1 MLYHYIKYYYHILII
16 HRDLQ
21 SYKDERTNKN
31 HYYSHTNSL
40 FQIRFE
46 MAFIKTRKKIV
57 SSAIASSLSVIAVNA
72 IAQDQVTQLPTI
84 SQEVA
89 AEKAPSFKVDISASS
104 KFVAPLLDT
113 PKSVSVISKQLIEDT
128 QVTTLSDALRT
139 VPGITLGAGEGGNPN
154 GDRPFIRGYNTES
167 SMYVDGVRNSTSQ
180 NREMFAV
187 EQVEVTKGS
196 ASAMGGA
203 GTTGGSINM
212 ISKVAKKGDFLEGSV
227 GAGTDNYQRITL
239 DSNKD
244 FGNGVA
250 ARVAV
255 MGHKNEK
262 AGQADGA
269 EYARAG
275 IAPSITFGL
284 DTPTRATLGYYYL
297 KSDDTPDSGVPY
309 SNPTGYSQYS
319 GKPIDVK
326 QGIYYGWKDRDFQ
339 KQENQVGTI
348 KLEHDLTDNL
358 TISNTTVYNKSKNDY
373 LWTNP
378 DDSKGNI
385 YDKTTG
391 TLTGNVWAR
400 VNSRIADTET
410 FTDQLA
416 LTGKFNTGSLLHSF
430 NLGAEY
436 SDQETDRTQYII
448 NGDNATGS
456 ASQTCPSTAPAGWCT
471 SVQNPN
477 RGPWT
482 GSISTDGADLYNIK
496 SKSTSVYFLDNIEFN
511 PQWLLDLGVRW
522 DKFETDS
529 TMTYGA
535 RNSAVLGNPT
545 ANPPVLPTAQ
555 VGDKLKL
562 NSDSDFFNYQAGL
575 TFKPVE
581 NGSIYASYATSANPV
596 GVDAG
601 DGSEGIGAP
610 GRNTTEEQA
619 RAMNNLKPEE
629 IKTYELGTKWDVLN
643 NRLNLTAAIFRTEKE
658 NTRATDTDG
667 FTRNIGETRV
677 DGIELGANGNITDKW
692 AIAAGYTY
700 LDSEIVD
707 DGTATNDGN
716 QVQNVAKN
724 SATLWTTYQVL
735 PQFTIG
741 GGATYMDKVFGNAT
755 NTKWVPS
762 YVRYDAMA
770 RYTVNKNVD
779 LQLNVNNLSDKRY
792 FTKAYASHYA
802 TEAEG
807 RNAVLSVNFK
817 Y

>member
-1 MLYHYIKYYYHILII
+1 M
-16 HRDLQ
+16 
-21 SYKDERTNKN
+21 S
-31 HYYSHTNSL
+31 
-40 FQIRFE
+40 
-46 MAFIKTRKKIV
+46 FIKTRKKIV
-57 SSAIASSLSVIAVNA
+57 STAIASSLSVMATAA
-72 IAQDQVTQLPTI
+72 IAQDGVTQAQQLETI
-84 SQEVA
+84 RTKA
-89 AEKAPSFKVDISASS
+89 TAEQGLKVDTSANS

-113 PKSVSVISKQLIEDT
+113 PKSVSVISKQLIADT

-154 GDRPFIRGYNTES
+154 GDRPFIRGYNSES
-167 SMYVDGVRNSTSQ
+167 SMYVDGVRNSSSQ

-203 GTTGGSINM
+203 GTSGGSINM

-227 GAGTDNYQRITL
+227 AGGTDNYQRITL
-239 DSNKD
+239 DGNKD
-244 FGNGVA
+244 FGNGIA

-255 MGHKNEK
+255 MGHHNEK
-262 AGQADGA
+262 AGQDDGA
-269 EYARAG
+269 EYKRAG

-284 DTPTRATLGYYYL
+284 DTPTRATLAYYYL
-297 KSDDTPDSGVPY
+297 KTDDTPDSGIPY
-309 SNPTGYSQYS
+309 NNPFSANADPSKDFTHWNGN

-339 KQENQVGTI
+339 KQENQAGTI
-348 KLEHDLTDNL
+348 KLEHDLTDEL
-358 TISNTTVYNKSKNDY
+358 TLTNTAVYNNSKNDY

-385 YDKTTG
+385 YDKSNG
-391 TLTGNVWAR
+391 ALTGNVWAR
-400 VNSRIADTET
+400 ANSRIADTDT

-416 LTGKFNTGSLLHSF
+416 LTGKFNTGALKHSF

-448 NGDNATGS
+448 NGKDATGTSYACGS
-456 ASQTCPSTAPAGWCT
+456 AVTSTGPGC
-471 SVQNPN
+471 VNVNNPERYGFN
-477 RGPWT
+477 GT
-482 GSISTDGADLYNIK
+482 LSTQGADQYNIQ
-496 SKSTSVYFLDNIEFN
+496 SKSTSVYFLDSIEFN
-511 PQWLLDLGVRW
+511 PQWILDLGVRW
-522 DKFETDS
+522 DKFETDQV
-529 TMTYGA
+529 MTYGA
-535 RNSAVLGNPT
+535 LNSAVTAAKPT
-545 ANPPVLPTAQ
+545 AKA
-555 VGDKLKL
+555 GDKLKL

-575 TFKPVE
+575 TFKPRE
-581 NGSIYASYATSANPV
+581 NGSVYISYATSANPV
-596 GVDAG
+596 GVDGG

-610 GRNTTEEQA
+610 GRNTSEEQA

-629 IKTYELGTKWDVLN
+629 VKTYELGTKWDVLN
-643 NRLNLTAAIFRTEKE
+643 DRLNLTAAIFRTEKE
-658 NTRATDTDG
+658 NTRATDADN

-692 AIAAGYTY
+692 AVSAGYTY
-700 LDSEIVD
+700 LDSELVD
-707 DGTATNDGN
+707 DGPKETNEGN

-735 PQFTIG
+735 PQLNLG
-741 GGATYMDKVFGNAT
+741 VGAVAMDKVYGNAA
-755 NTKWVPS
+755 NTKFVPG

-770 RYTVNKNVD
+770 RYNVNKNVD

-807 RNAVLSVNFK
+807 RSAVLSVNFK

>member
-1 MLYHYIKYYYHILII
+1 
-16 HRDLQ
+16 
-21 SYKDERTNKN
+21 
-31 HYYSHTNSL
+31 
-40 FQIRFE
+40 

-57 SSAIASSLSVIAVNA
+57 SSAIASSLSMIAVNA
-72 IAQDQVTQLPTI
+72 FAQDQVAQLETI
-84 SQEVA
+84 HQDVA
-89 AEKAPSFKVDISASS
+89 AEQQSLKVDKSANA

-113 PKSVSVISKQLIEDT
+113 PKSVSVISKQLLEDT

-154 GDRPFIRGYNTES
+154 GDRPFIRGYNAES
-167 SMYVDGVRNSTSQ
+167 SMYVDGVRNATSQ

-239 DSNKD
+239 DGNKD
-244 FGNGVA
+244 FGNGIA

-255 MGHKNEK
+255 LGHKNEK

-275 IAPSITFGL
+275 IAPSIAFGL
-284 DTPTRATLGYYYL
+284 DTPTRATLSYYYL

-309 SNPTGYSQYS
+309 NNPFSASNQPGRIPENGN

-326 QGIYYGWKDRDFQ
+326 QGVYYGWKDRDFQ
-339 KQENQVGTI
+339 KQENQIGTI

-358 TISNTTVYNKSKNDY
+358 TISNTAVYNNSKNDY

-385 YDKTTG
+385 YQTG
-391 TLTGNVWAR
+391 GALNGNVWAR
-400 VNSRIADTET
+400 VNSRAADTDT

-416 LTGKFNTGSLLHSF
+416 LTGKFNTGSLKHSF

-448 NGDNATGS
+448 DGLDTTGS
-456 ASQTCPSTAPAGWCT
+456 SSSSCKPADIASGWCT

-477 RGPWT
+477 RGPWN
-482 GSISTDGADLYNIK
+482 GSISTDGADQYNIQ
-496 SKSTSVYFLDNIEFN
+496 SKSASVYFLDSIEFN
-511 PQWLLDLGVRW
+511 PQWILDLGVRW
-522 DKFETDS
+522 DKFETDQV
-529 TMTYGA
+529 MTYGA
-535 RNSAVLGNPT
+535 KNTAVTGSTSSTGVVTPPT
-545 ANPPVLPTAQ
+545 KLA
-555 VGDKLKL
+555 GDKLKL
-562 NSDSDFFNYQAGL
+562 NSDADFFNYQAGL
-575 TFKPVE
+575 TFKPRE
-581 NGSIYASYATSANPV
+581 NGSVYVSYATSANPV
-596 GVDAG
+596 GVDGG

-610 GRNTTEEQA
+610 GRNTSEEQA

-629 IKTYELGTKWDVLN
+629 VKTYEVGTKWDLLDEK
-643 NRLNLTAAIFRTEKE
+643 LNLTAAVFRTEKE
-658 NTRATDTDG
+658 NTRAVTTDG

-677 DGIELGANGNITDKW
+677 DGIELGINGNITDKW
-692 AIAAGYTY
+692 AVSAGYTY
-700 LDSEIVD
+700 LDSELVD
-707 DGTATNDGN
+707 DGPKESNEGN

-724 SATLWTTYQVL
+724 SATLWTTYQIL
-735 PQFTIG
+735 PQLQIG
-741 GGATYMDKVFGNAT
+741 AGAAAMDKVYGNAA
-755 NTKWVPS
+755 NTKYVPG

-770 RYTVNKNVD
+770 RYNVNKNVD
-779 LQLNVNNLSDKRY
+779 LQLNVNNLSDERY

-807 RNAVLSVNFK
+807 RSAVLSVNFK

>member
-1 MLYHYIKYYYHILII
+1 
-16 HRDLQ
+16 
-21 SYKDERTNKN
+21 
-31 HYYSHTNSL
+31 
-40 FQIRFE
+40 

-57 SSAIASSLSVIAVNA
+57 SSAIASSLSMIAVNA
-72 IAQDQVTQLPTI
+72 FAEDQVTQLKTI
-84 SQEVA
+84 HQDVA
-89 AEKAPSFKVDISASS
+89 AEQQSLKVDKSANA

-154 GDRPFIRGYNTES
+154 GDRPFIRGYNSES
-167 SMYVDGVRNSTSQ
+167 SMYIDGVRNATSQ

-239 DSNKD
+239 DGNKD
-244 FGNGVA
+244 FGNGIA

-255 MGHKNEK
+255 LGHKNEK

-284 DTPTRATLGYYYL
+284 DTPTRATLSYYYL

-309 SNPTGYSQYS
+309 NNPFSKNADPTKDFTHLNGN

-326 QGIYYGWKDRDFQ
+326 QGAYYGWKDRDFQ
-339 KQENQVGTI
+339 KQENQIGTI

-358 TISNTTVYNKSKNDY
+358 TISNTAVYNNSKNDY

-391 TLTGNVWAR
+391 ALTGNVWAR
-400 VNSRIADTET
+400 VNSRVADTDT

-416 LTGKFNTGSLLHSF
+416 LTGKFNTGSLKHSF

-448 NGDNATGS
+448 DGLDTTGS
-456 ASQTCPSTAPAGWCT
+456 ASSSCKPADIASGWCT

-477 RGPWT
+477 RGPWN
-482 GSISTDGADLYNIK
+482 GSISTDGADQYNTQT
-496 SKSTSVYFLDNIEFN
+496 KSTSVYFLDSIEFS
-511 PQWLLDLGVRW
+511 PQWILDLGLRW
-522 DKFETDS
+522 DKFDTEQ

-535 RNSAVLGNPT
+535 RNSAVLGSATAAPT
-545 ANPPVLPTAQ
+545 AKA
-555 VGDKLKL
+555 GDKVKAE
-562 NSDSDFFNYQAGL
+562 SDTDFFTYQAGV
-575 TFKPVE
+575 TFKPAE

-601 DGSEGIGAP
+601 DGSEGIGA
-610 GRNTTEEQA
+610 A
-619 RAMNNLKPEE
+619 YSNLDPEE
-629 IKTYELGTKWDVLN
+629 SRTFEIGTKWDLLSD
-643 NRLNLTAAIFRTEKE
+643 RLNLTAAIFRTEKQ
-658 NTRATDTDG
+658 NARIQLTPTTYS
-667 FTRNIGETRV
+667 NIGESKV
-677 DGIELGANGNITDKW
+677 NGLELGLNGKITDKW
-692 AIAAGYTY
+692 GISAGYTY
-700 LDSEIVD
+700 LDSE
-707 DGTATNDGN
+707 ATKNGVSCRGATCTDQTVFNGN
-716 QVQNVAKN
+716 AMPNVPKN

-735 PQFTIG
+735 PQLQL
-741 GGATYMDKVFGNAT
+741 GAGAVAMDKVYGDLA
-755 NTKWVPS
+755 NTKYVPG

-770 RYTVNKNVD
+770 RYNVNKNVD
-779 LQLNVNNLSDKRY
+779 LQLNVNNLSDERY

-807 RNAVLSVNFK
+807 RSAVLSVNFK

>member
-1 MLYHYIKYYYHILII
+1 
-16 HRDLQ
+16 
-21 SYKDERTNKN
+21 
-31 HYYSHTNSL
+31 
-40 FQIRFE
+40 

-57 SSAIASSLSVIAVNA
+57 SSAIVSSLSVMAGNV
-72 IAQDQVTQLPTI
+72 IAQDQVTQLETI
-84 SQEVA
+84 RAQ
-89 AEKAPSFKVDISASS
+89 AETEQTLKVDKSANS

-113 PKSVSVISKQLIEDT
+113 PKSVSVISKQLIADT

-154 GDRPFIRGYNTES
+154 GDRPFIRGYNSES
-167 SMYVDGVRNSTSQ
+167 SMYVDGVRSATSQ

-212 ISKVAKKGDFLEGSV
+212 ISKVAKQGDFLEGSV

-239 DSNKD
+239 DGNKD
-244 FGNGVA
+244 FGNGIA

-255 MGHKNEK
+255 LGHKNEK
-262 AGQADGA
+262 AGQADGT

-284 DTPTRATLGYYYL
+284 DTPTRATLSYYYL
-297 KSDDTPDSGVPY
+297 KSDDTPDSGIPY
-309 SNPTGYSQYS
+309 NNPFGAPRAGATDYRPLNGN

-326 QGIYYGWKDRDFQ
+326 QGQYYGWKDRDFQ
-339 KQENQVGTI
+339 KQENQIGTI

-358 TISNTTVYNKSKNDY
+358 TISNTAVYGNSKNDY

-378 DDSKGNI
+378 DDSQGNF
-385 YDKTTG
+385 YNKAGFTNE
-391 TLTGNVWAR
+391 LTGNVWAR
-400 VNSRIADTET
+400 ANSRVADTDT

-416 LTGKFNTGSLLHSF
+416 LTGKFNTGFLQHSF

-448 NGDNATGS
+448 DGVNATGNVHNACNAGDITS
-456 ASQTCPSTAPAGWCT
+456 GWCT

-482 GSISTDGADLYNIK
+482 GTLSTNGADQYNIQSK
-496 SKSTSVYFLDNIEFN
+496 SKSVYFLDSIEFN
-511 PQWLLDLGVRW
+511 PQWILDLGVRW
-522 DKFETDS
+522 DDYS
-529 TMTYGA
+529 TEQTMLAGRFNTTTPAGTIVKLE
-535 RNSAVLGNPT
+535 N
-545 ANPPVLPTAQ
+545 
-555 VGDKLKL
+555 DK
-562 NSDSDFFNYQAGL
+562 DFINYQAGI

-596 GVDAG
+596 GVDGG
-601 DGSEGIGAP
+601 DGSEGITA
-610 GRNTTEEQA
+610 A
-619 RAMNNLKPEE
+619 INNLKPEE
-629 IKTYELGTKWDVLN
+629 VRTMELGTKWDVLN
-643 NRLNLTAAIFRTEKE
+643 DKLNLTAAIFRTEKT
-658 NTRATDTDG
+658 NTRATGDDG
-667 FTRNIGETRV
+667 TTSNIGETRV
-677 DGIELGANGNITDKW
+677 DGIELGVNGNITDKW
-692 AIAAGYTY
+692 AVSAGYTY
-700 LDSEIVD
+700 LDSEMI
-707 DGTATNDGN
+707 DGGFVNTAATGQPAVYAPNPSNGN

-724 SATLWTTYQVL
+724 SATLWTTYAVTPTL
-735 PQFTIG
+735 TL
-741 GGATYMDKVFGNAT
+741 GAGAVAMDKVYGNAT
-755 NTKWVPS
+755 NTKYVPG

-770 RYTVNKNVD
+770 RYNVNKNVD
-779 LQLNVNNLSDKRY
+779 LQLNVNNLSDERY
-792 FTKAYASHYA
+792 FTKAYSSHYA

-807 RNAVLSVNFK
+807 RSAVLSLNFK